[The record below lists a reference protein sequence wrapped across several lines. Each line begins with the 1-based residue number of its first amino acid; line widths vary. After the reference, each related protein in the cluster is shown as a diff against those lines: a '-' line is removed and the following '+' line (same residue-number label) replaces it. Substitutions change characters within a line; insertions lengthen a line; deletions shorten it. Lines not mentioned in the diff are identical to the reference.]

1 MIEEAIECYKSAIQ
15 ATSSTST
22 LDFTNHVTFDSEQYN
37 AKTVLLNN
45 LAASFAI
52 QTDYEKA
59 RKQLQHITELIP
71 SDLISQK
78 EHLKLLPGHFSY
90 KGGASLRWSS
100 PLYCLM
106 WNSIGKMRPTLLYLG
121 PEIIF
126 KYKKTILLAVYILLK
141 EGKKDLALQIL
152 RTRNLSLFK
161 YSQK

>member
-78 EHLKLLPGHFSY
+78 ESLSFLLVGRFQSRLESQRLGSDY
-90 KGGASLRWSS
+90 DFKSLMDSHRDY
-100 PLYCLM
+100 P
-106 WNSIGKMRPTLLYLG
+106 
-121 PEIIF
+121 
-126 KYKKTILLAVYILLK
+126 
-141 EGKKDLALQIL
+141 
-152 RTRNLSLFK
+152 
-161 YSQK
+161 

>member
-78 EHLKLLPGHFSY
+78 ENLKLLPRHFTY
-90 KGGASLRWSS
+90 KVGCVFPMVVASCGPDYHREDASHFTLPWS
-100 PLYCLM
+100 
-106 WNSIGKMRPTLLYLG
+106 
-121 PEIIF
+121 
-126 KYKKTILLAVYILLK
+126 
-141 EGKKDLALQIL
+141 
-152 RTRNLSLFK
+152 
-161 YSQK
+161 

>member
-1 MIEEAIECYKSAIQ
+1 MIEDAIECYKSAIQ

-78 EHLKLLPGHFSY
+78 
-90 KGGASLRWSS
+90 
-100 PLYCLM
+100 
-106 WNSIGKMRPTLLYLG
+106 
-121 PEIIF
+121 
-126 KYKKTILLAVYILLK
+126 TILLAVYILLK

>member
-78 EHLKLLPGHFSY
+78 EHLNLLPFKVGCVFPMVV
-90 KGGASLRWSS
+90 ASIL
-100 PLYCLM
+100 PHV
-106 WNSIGKMRPTLLYLG
+106 KQ
-121 PEIIF
+121 II
-126 KYKKTILLAVYILLK
+126 K
-141 EGKKDLALQIL
+141 
-152 RTRNLSLFK
+152 S
-161 YSQK
+161 

>member
-78 EHLKLLPGHFSY
+78 ESLEILP
-90 KGGASLRWSS
+90 L
-100 PLYCLM
+100 
-106 WNSIGKMRPTLLYLG
+106 IG
-121 PEIIF
+121 
-126 KYKKTILLAVYILLK
+126 
-141 EGKKDLALQIL
+141 QIL
-152 RTRNLSLFK
+152 ILYSSLK
-161 YSQK
+161 SYSNIKRQFYWLFIFC

>member
-59 RKQLQHITELIP
+59 GKQLQHITELIP

-78 EHLKLLPGHFSY
+78 EHLNLLPGHFTY
-90 KGGASLRWSS
+90 KVGCVFPTVVASCGPNHHREDAL
-100 PLYCLM
+100 
-106 WNSIGKMRPTLLYLG
+106 TL
-121 PEIIF
+121 F
-126 KYKKTILLAVYILLK
+126 LK
-141 EGKKDLALQIL
+141 
-152 RTRNLSLFK
+152 
-161 YSQK
+161 